1 MNLFKNAL
9 SPIVLF
15 CLLAMEMRA
24 QTTAGDSQL
33 FAFKFQTNQPLV
45 YEFSLKTRT
54 TTENNIGGK
63 TSLANNT
70 TDLRYRV
77 RMTYYKKNPDGTTF
91 VYFKPYRVAED
102 MDFVG
107 PNHLVSQIRGLK
119 IKSLQNNVVTID
131 TENNVGM
138 SQVNPIKL
146 GIYPVMLSGYFN
158 FDPTGR
164 TLKFEGDI
172 PFIDYWT
179 EMFKA
184 KIGYFSILFPNH
196 PVGIREAWTENFS
209 MNTCG
214 GAALDNPLTF
224 TNTFTRGLNLMTNGN
239 PIAAFDMTSADH
251 LQNISGYVE
260 QNGQKSSLNISQFD
274 HNAFGTYHFDQ
285 KRGVLLDSKT
295 TDTGEISVEMLVQG
309 NSATSHFNIETEMQ
323 INLITEPIE
332 AQAK

>member
-1 MNLFKNAL
+1 MFKNTL
-9 SPIVLF
+9 TPIVLF

-24 QTTAGDSQL
+24 QTTTDDSQL

-45 YEFSLKTRT
+45 YAFSIKTRT
-54 TTENNIGGK
+54 MTENNTGGK
-63 TSLANNT
+63 SSLANNT
-70 TDLRYRV
+70 TDIRYRV
-77 RMTYYKKNPDGTTF
+77 RMTYYKNNPDGSTF

-102 MDFVG
+102 MDIVG
-107 PNHLVSQIRGLK
+107 PNHFVLQIRGLK
-119 IKSLQNNVVTID
+119 IKNLQNNVVTID

-138 SQVNPIKL
+138 SQVNQIKH

-158 FDPTGR
+158 FDPMGR
-164 TLKFEGDI
+164 TLKFEGDL

-184 KIGYFSILFPNH
+184 RLGYFSILFPNH
-196 PVGIREAWTENFS
+196 RVGIQEAWTENYP

-214 GAALDNPLTF
+214 GAVLDSPLTF

-239 PIAAFDMTSADH
+239 PIASFDMTSANH
-251 LQNISGYVE
+251 LQNISGYID
-260 QNGQKSSLNISQFD
+260 QNGQKSSLNISQFNRD
-274 HNAFGTYHFDQ
+274 SFGTYHFDR

-295 TDTGEISVEMLVQG
+295 TDTDDISIEMLVQG
-309 NSATSHFNIETEMQ
+309 NSATSHYNIKTEMQ

-332 AQAK
+332 AQEK